1 MATLKTFGD
10 STMNAARLLSAI
22 TGSVTVLALLAQAP
36 AQAQV
41 QTPAPTQQAAC
52 SALAEWAGGP
62 GDLRIVEARF
72 YTDRSVGGPGGG
84 QTLPPHCHVTG
95 SFEHRTGIDD
105 VEYAIGFAINLPEDW
120 NGRFLFQGGG
130 GLNGAVRE
138 PVGAGATGG
147 RSALARGFA
156 VVSTDSGHTG
166 SGFDSSFMADQLA
179 LLNFQFLAN
188 AKTTEVAR
196 PIVEAYYGS
205 APHHSYFVGCST
217 GGREG
222 MIMAQRYPHLFD
234 GIVSG
239 APAMRTTISNLA
251 LRWIS
256 NQYVRAGVSN
266 PREPFAAEERALI
279 MGALMD
285 SCDALDG
292 LEDGLIFNRTS
303 CDFDPRALA
312 CSANPGRVPGQQ
324 CLVDAKAEALAR
336 AMAGPVNAA
345 GMPVYVSFPYDSG
358 IDDTGGLPGLLI
370 AGGSPPV
377 GGSGADMSSQ
387 DVDAEFMA
395 ALVANEAL
403 GATAWQFNVSTFI
416 EAGGKQMF
424 YHGEADPWFS
434 ANDTVRYF
442 DAMRAANNDVA
453 AVDQYSRLYLVPGM
467 AHCAG
472 GEQTVDTFDLLTPI
486 VEWVENGNAPGAVT
500 ATGASM
506 PGQSRLLCPYPSYAH
521 FEGGDAAN
529 AGDYAC
535 RMP

>member
-1 MATLKTFGD
+1 M
-10 STMNAARLLSAI
+10 
-22 TGSVTVLALLAQAP
+22 P
-36 AQAQV
+36 AQAQ
-41 QTPAPTQQAAC
+41 ARTQPPPHQAAC
-52 SALAEWAGGP
+52 SALAELAGGP
-62 GDLRIVEARF
+62 GDLRIAEARF
-72 YTDRSVGGPGGG
+72 YTDRTVSGPGGG
-84 QTLPPHCHVTG
+84 ATLPPHCHVAG
-95 SFEHRTGIDD
+95 SFEHRTGIND
-105 VEYAIGFAINLPEDW
+105 VDYAIGFAINLPQDW

-138 PVGAGATGG
+138 PVGGGASGG

-166 SGFDSSFMADQLA
+166 SGFDRSFMADQLA

-188 AKTTEVAR
+188 AKTTEVTR
-196 PIVEAYYGS
+196 PLVEAYYGS

-222 MIMAQRYPHLFD
+222 MVMAQRYPNLFD

-239 APAMRTTISNLA
+239 APAMRTTVSNLA

-256 NQYVRAGVSN
+256 HQYVRAGVSN
-266 PREPFAAEERALI
+266 PRDPFSAAERGLI

-285 SCDALDG
+285 TCDALDG
-292 LEDGLIFNRTS
+292 HEDGLIFNRTS
-303 CDFDPRALA
+303 CRFDPRDLA
-312 CSANPGRVPGQQ
+312 CSANPGGTAGQQ

-345 GMPVYVSFPYDSG
+345 GMPVYVSYPYDSG

-370 AGGSPPV
+370 AGGSPPI
-377 GGSGADMSSQ
+377 GEHGADMESL

-395 ALVANEAL
+395 ALAANEAL
-403 GATAWQFNVSTFI
+403 GATASQHNVSTFI
-416 EAGGKQMF
+416 DGGGKHIF

-442 DAMRAANNDVA
+442 DAMGAANGDVA
-453 AVDQYSRLYLVPGM
+453 AADQYSRLYLVPGM

-472 GEQTVDTFDLLTPI
+472 GEETVDSFDLLTPI
-486 VEWVENGNAPGAVT
+486 VEWVENGNAPSAVT

-506 PGQSRLLCPYPSYAH
+506 PGQSRPLCPYPSYAH
-521 FEGGDAAN
+521 FEGGAAAA